1 MWHRRSSRR
10 SQVYADESSRA
21 TWLEIRMRVVYPV
34 DWSDRNDAHAFPASA
49 FCKCVPAT
57 IFLILS
63 ESHSIQRYLSSRSLC
78 AASFPPLHRR
88 LWMKFRYSLHF
99 AVLSLISLSP
109 PPSLFWTLLIQC
121 IVIPELNDKEGS
133 GGPREEELKRTSR
146 LIEINS
152 KDCGRLGTTS
162 LRRFYLLPSSRS
174 NAASCS
180 AKCRSRFLL
189 RHILL
194 QEIPLK

>member
-1 MWHRRSSRR
+1 MNRPVPHDWRFEW
-10 SQVYADESSRA
+10 ESSIQSTGAIAMTHTRF
-21 TWLEIRMRVVYPV
+21 RPV
-34 DWSDRNDAHAFPASA
+34 LSVNASQPPSFLFYRNRTPYSA
-49 FCKCVPAT
+49 ISHLARCVPLHFHPSTAAYEWNSAT
-57 IFLILS
+57 LS
-63 ESHSIQRYLSSRSLC
+63 TSPCYLLSLC
-78 AASFPPLHRR
+78 
-88 LWMKFRYSLHF
+88 
-99 AVLSLISLSP
+99 P
-109 PPSLFWTLLIQC
+109 PPPLFWTLLIQC